1 MAIPM
6 WMSGQEPDAVKR
18 RLGEVVRAL
27 ADASRASRDALNLV
41 PSENR
46 LSPMASSVLGT
57 DFYHRYFFN
66 DGLDPGF
73 WQFRGG
79 QSVGFL
85 ETELTKSSLG
95 RLAGAEL
102 VNVRPISGMSAMVLA
117 LSGLGGP
124 PGGHVLCI
132 HPDHGGHYATGSVA
146 RRLGFGV
153 SLLPVRM
160 GAVDDTE
167 LRTALRTHR
176 PKLVYLDLQNS
187 RQILDVTAVVE
198 AVRAESPSTL
208 VHVDCSHSLGLILG
222 GAHPNPLDDGAD
234 TIGGSTHKTF
244 PGPHKGVLMTRRSE
258 LARAITEA
266 QFTLLSSHHFAET
279 LALGVAATEFTVF
292 GGAYA
297 AQTVA
302 NARRFETGLAEAGF
316 DVVLEGGRATKNH
329 QVWVRIGDAAATD
342 AIAGA
347 LYEGQIRVNVQV
359 DLPGVP
365 GPALR
370 LGVNELTFTGARE
383 ESMELLVQAFMVAR
397 DGDAGKVARLAQ
409 DIREAA
415 GRPFWFEPDDGN
427 GLDLAVAALANDHPW
442 EGGPTVAGD

>member
-1 MAIPM
+1 M
-6 WMSGQEPDAVKR
+6 GV
-18 RLGEVVRAL
+18 L
-27 ADASRASRDALNLV
+27 ADAGRTSRDALNLV

-46 LSPMASSVLGT
+46 LSPLASSVLGT

-85 ETELTKSSLG
+85 ETDLTKSSLG
-95 RLAGAEL
+95 DLAGTEL

-117 LSGLGGP
+117 LAGLGGP
-124 PGGHVLCI
+124 PGGHVLCV
-132 HPDHGGHYATGSVA
+132 HPERGGHYATGSVA
-146 RRLGFGV
+146 RRLGFEV
-153 SLLPVRM
+153 SLLPVRT
-160 GAVDDTE
+160 GTVDDTA
-167 LRTALRTHR
+167 LRSALRTHR
-176 PKLVYLDLQNS
+176 PRLVYLDLQNS
-187 RQILDVTAVVE
+187 RQVLDVTAVVE
-198 AVRAESPSTL
+198 SVRAESPATL
-208 VHVDCSHSLGLILG
+208 VHVDCSHSLGLVLG

-234 TIGGSTHKTF
+234 SIGGSTHKTF
-244 PGPHKGVLMTRRSE
+244 PGPHKGVLMTRRPE
-258 LARAITEA
+258 LHRAIAEA

-292 GGAYA
+292 GPAYA

-302 NARRFETGLAEAGF
+302 NARRFETGLGEAGF
-316 DVVLEGGRATKNH
+316 DVVLEDGRATENH

-342 AIAGA
+342 AFAGC

-383 ESMELLVQAFMVAR
+383 ESVDLLVQAFTAAR
-397 DGDAGKVARLAQ
+397 DGDAEKVLRLAH
-409 DIREAA
+409 DVRDAA
-415 GRPFWFEPDDGN
+415 GRPYWFEPGDE
-427 GLDLAVAALANDHPW
+427 AALPSDRLGRSVVA
-442 EGGPTVAGD
+442 TAGD